1 MTRSSGGIARRTV
14 ALTVLVAIV
23 TVLVAGAVAYPL
35 VRSASLS
42 QAEATLTQLANVTA
56 QALERRT
63 DRQPLPRALR
73 QAFDA
78 GQIEAFLVFESTADV
93 EGISQQELTQLLA
106 GNSIGGQI
114 ERPRGVL
121 LFQGRPLADGS
132 GLVLTQPIDV
142 ASADASDFI
151 ARVALALGVGAL
163 LAVVVG
169 LVMASRISR
178 PLREVRD
185 AADRL
190 ASGERDVV
198 VAPQGPTEVADIAH
212 SMNQLAEALSDSEQ
226 RQREFLLSVS
236 HELRTPLTAI
246 RGYAEGLAD
255 GVIDG
260 DHTRSTGAVLMAEG
274 ARLDRLVTDLLDLAR
289 LGAVDF
295 QVNEVPTDIS
305 SVVRDTAR
313 VWTDRCAPHEVMLA
327 LTMESDELTITTDPM
342 RVRQILDNL
351 LENALRMSPRGSR
364 IDIQLTKV
372 AHDSVR
378 VSVRDYGPGLTD
390 DDRVL
395 AFQPGVLHERYRS
408 ERPVGTGIGLALVGR
423 LATRLGGAAG
433 VDSPTG
439 GGARFWVELPRRSGH
454 ISTPTTLEA

>member
-1 MTRSSGGIARRTV
+1 MKRGGIARRTV

-42 QAEATLTQLANVTA
+42 QAEANLTQLADVTA
-56 QALERRT
+56 QALERRN
-63 DRQPLPRALR
+63 DRRPLPRALQ

-78 GQIEAFLVFESTADV
+78 GQIEAFLVFDSSADV
-93 EGISQQELTQLLA
+93 EGISQQDLAQLLA
-106 GNSIGGQI
+106 GDSIGGQV

-142 ASADASDFI
+142 ASADAWDFI
-151 ARVALALGVGAL
+151 ARVGIALGVGAV

-198 VAPQGPTEVADIAH
+198 VVPQGPAEVADIAH
-212 SMNQLAEALSDSEQ
+212 SMNQLAEALLDSEQ

-255 GVIDG
+255 GVIDA
-260 DHTRSTGAVLMAEG
+260 DQTRGTGGVLMAEG

-295 QVNEVPTDIS
+295 RVHETPTDIAT
-305 SVVRDTAR
+305 VVRDTAH
-313 VWTDRCAPHEVMLA
+313 VWTDRCAPHQVD
-327 LTMESDELTITTDPM
+327 LTVESDATELPVITDPM

-351 LENALRMSPRGSR
+351 LENALRMSPKGSK
-364 IDIQLTKV
+364 IDIRV
-372 AHDSVR
+372 SSRENGVR
-378 VSVRDYGPGLTD
+378 ISVRDHGPGLTD
-390 DDRVL
+390 DDRRI
-395 AFQPGVLHERYRS
+395 AFEPGVLHERYRS

-423 LATRLGGAAG
+423 LASRLGGEAG
-433 VDSPTG
+433 VESPED
-439 GGARFWVELPRRSGH
+439 GGARFWVELPRRTGG
-454 ISTPTTLEA
+454 TVRPTTLES

>member
-1 MTRSSGGIARRTV
+1 MKRGGIARRTV

-42 QAEATLTQLANVTA
+42 QAEANLTQLADVTA
-56 QALERRT
+56 QALERRD
-63 DRQPLPRALR
+63 DRRPLPRALR

-78 GQIEAFLVFESTADV
+78 GQIEAFLVFDAAADV
-93 EGISQQELTQLLA
+93 EGISQQELVQLLA
-106 GNSIGGQI
+106 GNSIGGQV

-121 LFQGRPLADGS
+121 LFQGRPLPDGS

-142 ASADASDFI
+142 ASDDAWDFI
-151 ARVALALGVGAL
+151 ARVGIALGVGAV

-198 VAPQGPTEVADIAH
+198 VVPQGPAEVADIAH
-212 SMNQLAEALSDSEQ
+212 SMNQLAEALLHSEQ

-255 GVIDG
+255 GVIDA
-260 DHTRSTGAVLMAEG
+260 DQTRGTGGVLMAEG

-295 QVNEVPTDIS
+295 RVHETPTDIAT
-305 SVVRDTAR
+305 VVRDTAH
-313 VWTDRCAPHEVMLA
+313 VWTDRCAPHQVD
-327 LTMESDELTITTDPM
+327 LTVESDAPELPVITDPM

-351 LENALRMSPRGSR
+351 LENALRMSPKGSK
-364 IDIQLTKV
+364 IDIRV
-372 AHDSVR
+372 SSRENGVR
-378 VSVRDYGPGLTD
+378 ISVRDHGPGLTD
-390 DDRVL
+390 DDRRL
-395 AFQPGVLHERYRS
+395 AFEPGVLHERYRS

-423 LATRLGGAAG
+423 LASRLGGEAG
-433 VDSPTG
+433 VESPEG
-439 GGARFWVELPRRSGH
+439 GGARFWVELPRGTG
-454 ISTPTTLEA
+454 STKRPTTLEA